1 MVGERTV
8 TLVTGARWSRPTAI
22 VARLLEEDRQLVA
35 CDRRAAGLSRAFSR
49 PMVERGFGRIVNF
62 TSVYAH
68 HPRRFPPDESAD
80 PEEIAIAVAFLLSE
94 ESVYIT
100 RQTIHVNGGLY
111 L

>member
-1 MVGERTV
+1 VNGSSHSSPERGG
-8 TLVTGARWSRPTAI
+8 LGTAI
-22 VARLLEEDRQLVA
+22 VARLLEEGRQIVA

-62 TSVYAH
+62 TSVYA
-68 HPRRFPPDESAD
+68 PPP
-80 PEEIAIAVAFLLSE
+80 PEIPAGRVGRPEKIANAVAFLLSE

-100 RQTIHVNGGLY
+100 RQTIHVNGRLY